1 MSLIKE
7 FRDVQKTVNDLKQAA
22 KHNEEVGRGVVNNT
36 TAGLYK
42 STVNGSVIF
51 GCTVYSTL
59 NNMLKAYVTN
69 TLKLTAGAGS
79 PPFPVKS
86 GINRIPLQAFL
97 VECAGVYA
105 SPWLDADFKWIPN
118 GAQTAKAY
126 YALSRVGSAYAVVCQ
141 FPASGGGGGGGGGVP
156 ASWSEAETEVVTG
169 VEFAE
174 SGAGTLVLNVTTT
187 TLHYVDSGAN

>member
-7 FRDVQKTVNDLKQAA
+7 FRAVQKTVNDLKQAA
-22 KHNEEVGRGVVNNT
+22 KHSEEVGRGVVNNT

-51 GCTVYSTL
+51 GCTVYSSL
-59 NNMLKAYVTN
+59 NNMRKAYATN
-69 TLKLTAGAGS
+69 TLRLTAGAGS
-79 PPFPVKS
+79 PSFPVKS
-86 GINRIPLQAFL
+86 GINRIPLHAFL

-105 SPWLDADFKWIPN
+105 SPWLDATFKWIPN
-118 GAQTAKAY
+118 GAQAEKAY
-126 YALSRVGSAYAVVCQ
+126 YALSRVGSSYAVVCQ

-156 ASWSEAETEVVTG
+156 ASWSEAEMEVVTG

-174 SGAGTLVLNVTTT
+174 SSAGTLVLNVTTE